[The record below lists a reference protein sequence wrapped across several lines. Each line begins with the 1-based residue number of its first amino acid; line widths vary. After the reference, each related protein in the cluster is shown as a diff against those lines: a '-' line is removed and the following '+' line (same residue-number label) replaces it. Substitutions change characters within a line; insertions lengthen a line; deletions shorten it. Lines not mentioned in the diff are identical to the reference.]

1 MQSGIL
7 ENNAAS
13 IALHTKGG
21 FRMIGATPSE
31 ASFACGRPATGAPAA
46 IFTLLGGAVIALG
59 ASAAAVLRR
68 RTVRLAELS
77 ALS

>member
-1 MQSGIL
+1 MTDS
-7 ENNAAS
+7 
-13 IALHTKGG
+13 
-21 FRMIGATPSE
+21 
-31 ASFACGRPATGAPAA
+31 TGAPAA
-46 IFTLLGGAVIALG
+46 IFTLLGWAVIALG

>member
-1 MQSGIL
+1 MTDS
-7 ENNAAS
+7 
-13 IALHTKGG
+13 
-21 FRMIGATPSE
+21 
-31 ASFACGRPATGAPAA
+31 TGAPAA
-46 IFTLLGGAVIALG
+46 VFTLLGWAVIALG